1 MPIIGATE
9 IQPVNILGSYM
20 SGLEMG
26 RANRLAQQQARQAQ
40 QASLEDQEL
49 RNALAGGLDIAT
61 PEGQAQLFRFGAPGV
76 ALAEKGANIGASR
89 ALTGEREASTLKT
102 QTERDVAIR
111 NLANENYGR
120 FQKALGDMAFS
131 DSPLTKQN
139 VLVNLRAMIQQGIVA
154 PQMEQFAASTLP
166 DNPDELRMA
175 LRDQFLTQIP
185 PVERANLF
193 VPMSPEVFE
202 QQRALR
208 AAGAARSSTPPSEL
222 KYSQTLGEA
231 SANEDMAAL
240 KAADAAAA
248 DLTNDYRAIELLRSG
263 KPATGITADVELQ
276 FNRLK
281 AAVGQD
287 KKALEKVTST
297 ELLNALLGQDVFKNI
312 QALGIGARGLD
323 TPAEREY
330 LREVV
335 SGTISLNQQT
345 LIKMA
350 EIRAAIKER
359 AIDKFNKRVESGELD
374 RFFEAAGRPKR
385 TIEKPSAPTAPATA
399 GKSYPTEAAAEA
411 AFKAGKLKVGDR
423 VTIGGVSGTW
433 K

>member
-1 MPIIGATE
+1 MADQNALMMINPFEALETGRKRAYAGYEAGQAAAQREALNELYAQALDPRTGTIDRNKLYSGLAGRRMGAM
-9 IQPVNILGSYM
+9 IP
-20 SGLEMG
+20 GLEMEEAKLAEQRGKSMQEETKGLEG
-26 RANRLAQQQARQAQ
+26 RMQYWKRLLPADPRLAPAWVSAMY
-40 QASLEDQEL
+40 ADPVVGPEL
-49 RNALAGGLDIAT
+49 S
-61 PEGQAQLFRFGAPGV
+61 RFGS
-76 ALAEKGANIGASR
+76 AEETIAAIPQDPARYGQWMEGASMFADEYAKR
-89 ALTGEREASTLKT
+89 RTVTAE
-102 QTERDVAIR
+102 
-111 NLANENYGR
+111 NLLQYN
-120 FQKALGDMAFS
+120 Q
-131 DSPLTKQN
+131 
-139 VLVNLRAMIQQGIVA
+139 
-154 PQMEQFAASTLP
+154 
-166 DNPDELRMA
+166 
-175 LRDQFLTQIP
+175 
-185 PVERANLF
+185 
-193 VPMSPEVFE
+193 PMSPEVFE

-208 AAGAARSSTPPSEL
+208 GAGAARSSTTVQLPASEVE
-222 KYSQTLGEA
+222 YSKTVGKTAGEA
-231 SANEDMAAL
+231 DVAAF
-240 KAADAAAA
+240 AAAEA
-248 DLTNDYRAIELLRSG
+248 AAGDLTNDYRAIELLRSG

-385 TIEKPSAPTAPATA
+385 TIEKPSAPTAPAAA

-423 VTIGGVSGTW
+423 VTINGVSGTW

>member
-1 MPIIGATE
+1 M
-9 IQPVNILGSYM
+9 
-20 SGLEMG
+20 
-26 RANRLAQQQARQAQ
+26 
-40 QASLEDQEL
+40 
-49 RNALAGGLDIAT
+49 
-61 PEGQAQLFRFGAPGV
+61 
-76 ALAEKGANIGASR
+76 
-89 ALTGEREASTLKT
+89 
-102 QTERDVAIR
+102 
-111 NLANENYGR
+111 
-120 FQKALGDMAFS
+120 
-131 DSPLTKQN
+131 
-139 VLVNLRAMIQQGIVA
+139 
-154 PQMEQFAASTLP
+154 
-166 DNPDELRMA
+166 
-175 LRDQFLTQIP
+175 
-185 PVERANLF
+185 
-193 VPMSPEVFE
+193 
-202 QQRALR
+202 
-208 AAGAARSSTPPSEL
+208 
-222 KYSQTLGEA
+222 
-231 SANEDMAAL
+231 
-240 KAADAAAA
+240 
-248 DLTNDYRAIELLRSG
+248 TNDYRAFDLLRSG
-263 KPATGITADVELQ
+263 KPATCITADVELK

-385 TIEKPSAPTAPATA
+385 TIEKPSKPTAPAAA
-399 GKSYPTEAAAEA
+399 GASFKTEAEAEK
-411 AFKAGKLKVGDR
+411 AFREGKIKRGDR

-433 K
+433 E